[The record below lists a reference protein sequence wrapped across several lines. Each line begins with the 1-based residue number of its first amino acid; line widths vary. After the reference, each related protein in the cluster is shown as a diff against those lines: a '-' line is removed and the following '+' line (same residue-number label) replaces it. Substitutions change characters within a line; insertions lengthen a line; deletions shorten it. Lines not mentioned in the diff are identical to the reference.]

1 MRSDAALPDA
11 RRIDAHALATGGT
24 AAVARVRTH
33 RARCYPHPPGPVCAI
48 VNSNPPTSTPRL
60 RAHLDRG
67 TLYSV
72 PLKRS
77 AGVSMRCFSRSHRA
91 SGSLLRHW
99 LRAQA
104 HNDAAC
110 LQEALADAAARAA
123 GIVAAIGAA
132 GTARGYIRRMR
143 HDTRCTTSHSLTRGV
158 WRTRKGDCRGKE
170 SDCRSRLT
178 VGFASTH
185 ASLAEGIAA
194 RAALAGAPA
203 PARVVAEAAAVTAR
217 GKRVPR
223 LGCRIAHSARTC
235 LSGHRCFVL

>member
-33 RARCYPHPPGPVCAI
+33 HARCYPHPPGPVCAI

-91 SGSLLRHW
+91 SGSFLRHW

-132 GTARGYIRRMR
+132 GTARGCIRRMR
-143 HDTRCTTSHSLTRGV
+143 HDTRCTRSHSLTRG
-158 WRTRKGDCRGKE
+158 GCGGRGRAMPRE
-170 SDCRSRLT
+170 GIGCRSRLSDLRQHMRRWLK
-178 VGFASTH
+178 V
-185 ASLAEGIAA
+185 
-194 RAALAGAPA
+194 
-203 PARVVAEAAAVTAR
+203 
-217 GKRVPR
+217 
-223 LGCRIAHSARTC
+223 
-235 LSGHRCFVL
+235 